1 LLSPRLNPQLRQQ
14 SFFLQKI
21 SSIFAVRSINL
32 LKSAKMTELGS
43 SIWPAAVL
51 LFFLMDPIGNIP
63 VMLTIMKDIDPRRQR
78 KILARE
84 MFMALI
90 ILLIFLFAG
99 RPLLSFLHLEQEAVT
114 ISGGIILLII
124 GLRMIFPQQHGLM
137 GYQPQGEPF
146 LVPIAIPLVAGPSVL
161 AMLILMTTS
170 QPGNM
175 TNWFFA
181 LIIAWFFTSL
191 LLQLAPFLLKF
202 LKQRGL
208 TALERLMGMILVM
221 LAVQMLLDGFKEL
234 FG

>member
-1 LLSPRLNPQLRQQ
+1 
-14 SFFLQKI
+14 
-21 SSIFAVRSINL
+21 
-32 LKSAKMTELGS
+32 MTELGS

-51 LFFLMDPIGNIP
+51 LFFLMDPLGNIP
-63 VMLTIMKDIDPRRQR
+63 VMLTIMKDIEPRRQR

-99 RPLLSFLHLEQEAVT
+99 RPLLNFLHLEQQAVT

-137 GYQPQGEPF
+137 GYQPHGEPF

-181 LIIAWFFTSL
+181 LIMAWFFTAL